1 MSELESS
8 LTGGSAA
15 AARRGPPNL
24 SAALLLAALAASA
37 AGSAA
42 QASTTSAKA
51 AFIHDVNTGT
61 VMLSKNA
68 DRPVPPASMSK
79 LMTIYMAFEALRDGR
94 ISMGDKLTVSEHAMG
109 YGGSTMFLDTTDI
122 VTVADALRGIIVLS
136 GNDASA
142 VLAEALSPDG
152 TELGFA
158 RQMTRRAKEMGLE
171 NTNLVNSNGWPDP
184 THRMSPRDLA
194 MLAQRLIE
202 DFPEYYPMFAE
213 TQFEFDG
220 RAPANKRN
228 RNPLLF
234 LDVGADGL
242 KTGHTQDA
250 GYGLVA
256 SAVQG
261 DRRVVLVVTGLPDA
275 RTRSSESRRLTEWSF
290 RQFNERS
297 AFAAGEEVAMVD
309 VWMGG
314 SPAVAAVAAE
324 DIAILLPAS
333 ARGVD
338 AQIVYE
344 GPVHAPV
351 AEGDQIAELVVRVDG
366 LPDRRVPLYA
376 AADVPVGGLL
386 VRVSAASRIL
396 FDRGLAALRNLL

>member
-1 MSELESS
+1 MGEQESS

-15 AARRGPPNL
+15 AAGCGLPSLR
-24 SAALLLAALAASA
+24 AALLIGAFAASA
-37 AGSAA
+37 AATAA

-61 VMLSKNA
+61 IMLSKNP

-94 ISMGDKLTVSEHAMG
+94 ISMGDKLTVSKNAMS
-109 YGGSTMFLDTTDI
+109 YGGSTMFLDTTDS
-122 VTVADALRGIIVLS
+122 VTVEDVLRGIIVLS

-158 RQMTRRAKEMGLE
+158 RQMTRRAKDMGLK
-171 NTNLVNSNGWPDP
+171 NTNLVNSNGWPAP

-194 MLAQRLIE
+194 MLAERLIQ

-242 KTGHTQDA
+242 KTGHTEKA

-256 SAVQG
+256 SAKQG

-290 RQFNERS
+290 RQFNEKS
-297 AFAAGEEVAMVD
+297 AFAAGDEVAMVD
-309 VWMGG
+309 VWMGR
-314 SPAVAAVAAE
+314 SPAVAAVVA
-324 DIAILLPAS
+324 DDVGILLPAS

-344 GPVHAPV
+344 GPIHAPV
-351 AEGDQIAELVVRVDG
+351 AEGDQVAELVVRVDG

-386 VRVSAASRIL
+386 VRVSAATRIL
-396 FDRGLAALRNLL
+396 FRRGLSTLRNLL

>member
-1 MSELESS
+1 MNDSGFS
-8 LTGGSAA
+8 LSGGSTRAA
-15 AARRGPPNL
+15 GGRMPNL
-24 SAALLLAALAASA
+24 RAALLLAALAASA
-37 AGSAA
+37 AGHPA

-61 VMLSKNA
+61 TMLSKNP
-68 DRPVPPASMSK
+68 DRRVPPASMSK

-122 VTVADALRGIIVLS
+122 VTVEDVLRGIIVLS

-158 RQMTRRAKEMGLE
+158 RQMTRRAREMGLE
-171 NTNLVNSNGWPDP
+171 NTNLLNSNGWPDP
-184 THRMSPRDLA
+184 AHRMSPRDLA

-213 TQFEFDG
+213 TEFEFDG
-220 RAPANKRN
+220 RAPANRRN

-242 KTGHTQDA
+242 KTGHTEDA

-261 DRRVVLVVTGLPDA
+261 GRRIVLVVTGLPDA

-290 RQFNERS
+290 RQFTEKS

-309 VWMGG
+309 VWMGR

-324 DIAILLPAS
+324 DVAILLPAS
-333 ARGVD
+333 ARGVN

-344 GPVHAPV
+344 GPIHAPV
-351 AEGDQIAELVVRVDG
+351 AKGDQIAELVVSVAG
-366 LPDRRVPLYA
+366 LPDRRVPLHA

-386 VRVSAASRIL
+386 VRVSATTRIL
-396 FDRGLAALRNLL
+396 FDRGLSALRNLL

>member
-1 MSELESS
+1 MSELESL

-15 AARRGPPNL
+15 AARRGPRNL
-24 SAALLLAALAASA
+24 RAALLLAALAASA

-61 VMLSKNA
+61 VMLSKNP

-109 YGGSTMFLDTTDI
+109 YGGSTMFLDTTDS
-122 VTVADALRGIIVLS
+122 VTVEDVLRGIIVLS

-194 MLAQRLIE
+194 MLAQKLIE

-314 SPAVAAVAAE
+314 SRSVAAVAAE